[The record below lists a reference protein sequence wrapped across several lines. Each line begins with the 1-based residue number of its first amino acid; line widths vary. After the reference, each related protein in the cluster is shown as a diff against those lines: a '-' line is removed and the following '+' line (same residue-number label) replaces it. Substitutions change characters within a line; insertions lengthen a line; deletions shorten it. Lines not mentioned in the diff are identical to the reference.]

1 MDVQHRVP
9 LLVAMVPDA
18 RVPDVARVVDENV
31 EVAEALEAGGDGA
44 IAEILRGHVTRER
57 LASAAEFGDVGR
69 EPLQAIGIEIVGEHA
84 ASFRDQLEDDRAAD
98 PLSRTGYQRHSAIE
112 PARAH
117 RPLPAHSSMP
127 SIMIPL
133 AAFGW
138 ISQRAWVA
146 DPTGGRSMIGRDR
159 SA

>member
-1 MDVQHRVP
+1 
-9 LLVAMVPDA
+9 
-18 RVPDVARVVDENV
+18 VPDVARIVNEDV

-44 IAEILRGHVTRER
+44 IAELLRGHVTWER
-57 LASAAEFGDVGR
+57 LANAAESGDVRR
-69 EPLQAIGIEIVGEHA
+69 EALQARGIEIVGEHA
-84 ASFRDQLEDDRAAD
+84 AAFRDQLADDGPAD
-98 PLSRTGYQRHSAIE
+98 PLPRTGDERHSAIE

-117 RPLPAHSSMP
+117 RSLPAHSSMP

-159 SA
+159 SASERPLAATSSLTSAR